1 MDSIE
6 QTIQDLLPGFQGKI
20 LQNEPMSAHTSYK
33 IGGPADIFAVPKDV
47 PDLQILLGRLA
58 ERSIPVFLLGD
69 GTNLLVADKGIRGAV
84 IQLGVGF
91 NRVHVRDTQ
100 VSSGAAVKIR
110 RLLRETI
117 GRGLA
122 GLEGMAGVPGT
133 VGGAIYMNAG
143 TRHGYIAD
151 VLTSVTA
158 VDQVGQLLSLT
169 TADLGMEYRHSKVA
183 ELGIIVVGAEFS
195 LTKADPETINQIVAS
210 RLQRR
215 KDTQPPGIGTCGSVF
230 KNPVDGHAAQ
240 LIESVGGKGMQVG
253 GARVSS
259 KHANFIMNTGTATAS
274 DVRELM
280 NNLRNLVREHCG
292 VDLVPEVQIVGE
304 W

>member
-1 MDSIE
+1 MESFTKITE
-6 QTIQDLLPGFQGKI
+6 ESLPGFQGRI
-20 LQNEPMSAHTSYK
+20 LHDEPLAAHTSYK
-33 IGGPADIFAVPKDV
+33 IGGPADIYAIPKDV
-47 PDLQILLGRLA
+47 PDLQMLLHWLH
-58 ERSIPVFLLGD
+58 EHSVPVFLIGD
-69 GTNLLVADKGIRGAV
+69 GTNLLVSDKGIRGAV
-84 IQLGVGF
+84 VQLGVGF
-91 NRVHVRDTQ
+91 NRVHVKDTD
-100 VSSGAAVKIR
+100 VSAGAAVKIR

-133 VGGAIYMNAG
+133 VGGAVYMNAG

-158 VDQVGQLLSLT
+158 VDREGNLLSFT
-169 TADLGMEYRHSKVA
+169 KDDLGLEYRHSKVP
-183 ELGIIVVGAEFS
+183 ELGIFVVGAQFS
-195 LTKADPETINQIVAS
+195 LTKADSETINRIVAE

-230 KNPVDGHAAQ
+230 KNPMDGHAAQ
-240 LIESVGGKGMQVG
+240 LIEAIGAKGMQIG

-259 KHANFIMNTGTATAS
+259 KHANFIMNTGTATAA
-274 DVRELM
+274 DVKELM
-280 NNLRNLVREHCG
+280 DKLVSLVREHCG
-292 VDLVPEVQIVGE
+292 IELVPEVQIVGE